1 MTYALGGGL
10 TGMCLVDNLLDSKQ
24 AVSHCESPMS
34 STNLETQRNPGRSRA
49 AILDAAERLFA
60 EKGYDATSLNE
71 VGARAGVSRGTPGYF
86 FGSKADLYQA
96 VLDRCFAEVREAV
109 RAGRARAL
117 ASNQSSET
125 ILAGAVAD
133 YFDFLAAR
141 PNFVRLIERE
151 ALSGSRL
158 PEGVSHLSAGQEA
171 LAAISAELGLDDAPS
186 GEAAQLLLSIIS
198 LCWFPMIHARTVAPA
213 VGVRLEERD
222 EIEQRKRHVVGLV
235 LHGLRGTPT
244 TTSTERTSHD

>member
-1 MTYALGGGL
+1 LGRQIEKER
-10 TGMCLVDNLLDSKQ
+10 DPN
-24 AVSHCESPMS
+24 
-34 STNLETQRNPGRSRA
+34 RSRA
-49 AILDAAERLFA
+49 AILDAAARLFA

-71 VGARAGVSRGTPGYF
+71 VGKLAGVSRATPGYF
-86 FGSKADLYQA
+86 FGSKSELYQA
-96 VLDRCFAEVREAV
+96 VLDRSFAEVREAV

-117 ASNQSSET
+117 ASNESHET
-125 ILAGAVAD
+125 ILAGAVSD

-141 PNFVRLIERE
+141 PHFVRLIERE
-151 ALSGSRL
+151 ALNGGRL

-213 VGVRLEERD
+213 VGVRLEEGN
-222 EIEQRKRHVVGLV
+222 ELEQRKRHVIGLV
-235 LHGLRGTPT
+235 LHGLRGRPSLT
-244 TTSTERTSHD
+244 TTSTEPSTHD